1 MVLRFGT
8 GAVAVG
14 IFSLC
19 SFSSASAATL
29 PQIEASPRNAV
40 PQCVTPGRL
49 MAFVRDRNPRLAR
62 KYADLS
68 VHYMRIGDELGV
80 RWDYAFYQ
88 MLVETGS
95 LTYKGDVSARQNN
108 FAGIGAT
115 GGGAPGE
122 SFPTVAEGV
131 RAHIQHLMIYAG
143 LRVESPVA
151 DRTAKVQSWGILDKW
166 RRRFGGRS
174 VRYSDMTTKWSP
186 GDRGYAR
193 DIKSVADR
201 FMQTRCQ
208 SEDPEPGLVAG
219 IRSSSNTRVASA
231 GETSQFAQQ
240 AIERAR
246 NASTATRSS
255 LGAPVTNETVRP
267 RGSLSQ
273 GISVLN
279 SNAGSNAAPT
289 ASNTPKTPSTD
300 RRDDRVA
307 SAGSVGRFASNLIGS
322 VKPPASASAEPNS
335 CRVWTASYGGQRAL
349 IIKSISKAHV
359 NYTVL
364 DVNSGREER
373 EADAYIAAYAKGGTT
388 IAKFGDPTKA
398 LKRAFELCPESAAK

>member
-115 GGGAPGE
+115 GGGAPEIG
-122 SFPTVAEGV
+122 
-131 RAHIQHLMIYAG
+131 RAH
-143 LRVESPVA
+143 V
-151 DRTAKVQSWGILDKW
+151 
-166 RRRFGGRS
+166 
-174 VRYSDMTTKWSP
+174 
-186 GDRGYAR
+186 
-193 DIKSVADR
+193 
-201 FMQTRCQ
+201 
-208 SEDPEPGLVAG
+208 
-219 IRSSSNTRVASA
+219 
-231 GETSQFAQQ
+231 
-240 AIERAR
+240 
-246 NASTATRSS
+246 
-255 LGAPVTNETVRP
+255 
-267 RGSLSQ
+267 
-273 GISVLN
+273 
-279 SNAGSNAAPT
+279 
-289 ASNTPKTPSTD
+289 
-300 RRDDRVA
+300 
-307 SAGSVGRFASNLIGS
+307 
-322 VKPPASASAEPNS
+322 
-335 CRVWTASYGGQRAL
+335 
-349 IIKSISKAHV
+349 
-359 NYTVL
+359 
-364 DVNSGREER
+364 
-373 EADAYIAAYAKGGTT
+373 
-388 IAKFGDPTKA
+388 
-398 LKRAFELCPESAAK
+398 